1 MPRLDVLKRIKNDV
15 LIDERIQILRLHF
28 NYLKTALK
36 YEGEFVIDKSKYTSW
51 NISKVKSLTF
61 DKWWK
66 QIGNKVLGKRLDAV
80 KEVTSSSKRR
90 DKSILVEIPIDNPT
104 EYSLDKIREI
114 LNSKQGS
121 NQNDERLHYV
131 KLQIYL
137 DAFLMRREQ
146 NYTLQKTA
154 TELRNKRIK
163 ILKQRGVRSAMDRGR
178 TEKFL
183 NPQLDVQTL
192 QRQILRFRKKA
203 EIILHNVAKG
213 VFPGDYS

>member
-104 EYSLDKIREI
+104 EYSLEKIREI
-114 LNSKQGS
+114 LNSKQGN

-183 NPQLDVQTL
+183 NPKLDVQTL